1 MIRPA
6 PAVVMC
12 ILIVLACATPAS
24 ARQGPPRRGST
35 KVGLVLDGASA
46 FNDTIRVAFEREISA
61 FFGTEHAVAFSSRTT
76 LAADWSG
83 AGASAAIDR
92 LVADTGVDLV
102 LALGPIGSN
111 ELAHRRS
118 LPKPAIAA
126 LIIDAPLQELPNQA
140 GTSGVPNLSYINIAY
155 TASRTLQ
162 LFHDLVPYHKLAA
175 LIHPGIQAAIPH
187 LIDQA
192 RANAQAL
199 GVTLEFVPVTNSAA
213 EALQAVPPDVDAVYL
228 TPLEQLPESGVD
240 SLIQAF
246 TARRLPTFA
255 YTGRG
260 EVERGA
266 LASYAP
272 KDDFSRR
279 ARRVAGNIQRIRNG
293 ENAATLPVDLAATSQ
308 LTLNMATAR
317 AIGYSPDWNTLT
329 EAELINEQPP
339 AAGPTWSLARVA
351 QEAVRV
357 NLDLRVADRSVASGR
372 EDVRIA
378 RAGLLPQ
385 AQASATGT
393 MIKEQTAAASLGQ
406 QAERQSQGQLSFSQV
421 LISDQTWANYA
432 VESHQQT
439 GREADFHR
447 STLDVTQDATRAY
460 LNVLRAKAIAS
471 VERTNVKLTRSNLDL
486 AVLRERT
493 GASSLADVY
502 RWQAELAQGR
512 RSVLG
517 ADAQVQVTQL
527 DLNRILNR
535 SLEET
540 FQTEEATVDDPT
552 LITGE
557 PRLFGYFAN
566 PATFRV
572 FRDFMVSEGLA
583 ASPELRTLDAAIAA
597 EGRIATAARR
607 SFWLPTL
614 TAGGTLSD
622 IFSRG
627 GAGSTPPTLG
637 PITVPRAPDATWS
650 LRLQASIPIFTGL
663 QRVAARAQADIELDR
678 LTLQRQSLDLSISE
692 RIRSSLHVAGAA
704 WAGIQQARAAA
715 AAARQNLDL
724 VTDAYSRGAVS
735 IINLIDAQQTALSAD
750 EAAANAVYD
759 FLIDLMNVER
769 AVGQFDFFRSPDE
782 RQGFYQRLDAFYR
795 AAGASPTPQ

>member
-1 MIRPA
+1 MTRAARFCHVLCLVVAVAQSGLAQAQQSRRHA
-6 PAVVMC
+6 P
-12 ILIVLACATPAS
+12 LT
-24 ARQGPPRRGST
+24 
-35 KVGLVLDGASA
+35 VGVVLDGHST
-46 FNDTIRVAFEREISA
+46 FNDSVRVVFEREIIA
-61 FFGTEHAVAFSSRTT
+61 FFGSERVVEFPARATVE
-76 LAADWSG
+76 ADWSS
-83 AGASAAIDR
+83 AGAAAVIDR
-92 LVADTGVDLV
+92 LFADTGVDLV

-111 ELAHRRS
+111 ELAHRRA
-118 LPKPAIAA
+118 LPKPSIAA
-126 LIIDAPLQELPNQA
+126 LIVDAPLQGLPNQSGA
-140 GTSGVPNLSYINIAY
+140 SGVANLSYVNIAY

-162 LFHDLVPYHKLAA
+162 LFHDLVSYRKLAA
-175 LIHPGIQAAIPH
+175 LIHPGLLAALPQLIQH
-187 LIDQA
+187 A
-192 RANAQAL
+192 RADAQAI
-199 GVTLEFVPVTNSAA
+199 GVSLEFVPVTNSAA
-213 EALQAVPPDVDAVYL
+213 DALRAVPADVDAIYL
-228 TPLEQLPESGVD
+228 TPLDQLPDRGID

-255 YTGRG
+255 YTGRA

-279 ARRVAGNIQRIRNG
+279 ARRVAGNMQRIKNG
-293 ENAATLPVDLAATSQ
+293 ENAGTLPVDLAAIAQ

-339 AAGPTWSLARVA
+339 AAGPTWSLAQVA

-432 VESHQQT
+432 VETHQQA
-439 GREADFHR
+439 GREANYHR

-471 VERTNVKLTRSNLDL
+471 VERTNIKLTRSNLDL

-517 ADAQVQVTQL
+517 ADAQVQVAQL

-535 SLEET
+535 PLEET
-540 FQTEEATVDDPT
+540 FQTEEATVDDPM
-552 LITGE
+552 LITGD
-557 PRLFGYFAN
+557 PRMFAYFDN

-572 FRDFMVSEGLA
+572 FRDFMVREGQA

-597 EGRIATAARR
+597 EGRVATAARR

-627 GAGSTPPTLG
+627 GAGSTPPSLG
-637 PITVPRAPDATWS
+637 PITVPRPPDATWS

-663 QRVAARAQADIELDR
+663 QRVAARAQADIALDR
-678 LTLQRQSLDLSISE
+678 LTLQRQSVDLSISE

-715 AAARQNLDL
+715 TAAHQNLDL

-750 EAAANAVYD
+750 EAAANAAYD

-769 AVGQFDFFRSPDE
+769 AVGQFDFFRSPEE
-782 RQGFYQRLDAFYR
+782 RQSFYQRLDAFYR
-795 AAGASPTPQ
+795 AAGVSPSPQ